1 VGRGTRAGTGVLA
14 GRMQTFLPYADLRA
28 SVEVLDDRRLGK
40 QRVETLQVMRAL
52 VVPGYGW
59 QNHPVTAMWR
69 GYRPA
74 LMAYQVE
81 TCAAWASR
89 GFADTCLEKTL
100 ATLDEVPADAA
111 AFRAGD
117 YDLPPWF
124 GRDDVHRSHRS
135 KLLAKAPES
144 YAEAFG
150 DEPADLDYVWPV
162 STAHGTPT

>member
-1 VGRGTRAGTGVLA
+1 
-14 GRMQTFLPYADLRA
+14 MQTFLPYPDLRA
-28 SVEVLDDRRLGK
+28 SVEVLDDKRLGK

-59 QNHPVTAMWR
+59 QSHPVTAMWR

-81 TCAAWASR
+81 TCAVWAER

-100 ATLDEVPADAA
+100 ATLDEVPDDAA
-111 AFRAGD
+111 AFRSGEFD
-117 YDLPPWF
+117 MPPWF
-124 GRDDVHRSHRS
+124 GREDVHRSHRS
-135 KLLAKAPES
+135 KLLAKMPEF
-144 YAEAFG
+144 YTDVFG

-162 STAHGTPT
+162 PSATK